1 MDSAEKKVLDVLNIL
16 VSIGT
21 SVIVLISLL
30 AIITV
35 MDPVLLV
42 FSVMPVLFSLPLSMI
57 RNKFNYKMENDLVL
71 DNRKVNYVKK
81 IYYEKNYAKDLRMT
95 KIGNV
100 LSDRFRQSV
109 ENLSNLQRK
118 YGKKKW
124 FLGFWETFNQL
135 IIVIYVSYVYLI
147 YNILVVRKFSI
158 GDFSAMFSAV
168 RNVDMNLRRLMQLIP
183 QIQNNGLYIDNFLM
197 LMNYENKVTDGPVE
211 IKKDALK
218 EYSLELKNVSF
229 RYSPNGEEVLRN
241 VDMRIK
247 AGEKIALVGHNGA
260 GKTTLVKL
268 LLRFYDPDSGEL
280 YFNGKNIKD
289 YNLES
294 YRNLFGT
301 VFQDFQIYSFSAME
315 NILMDRSCDE
325 YRKDVKEILELIKVS
340 VDPDNALSK
349 EFDKE
354 GIVLSGGQ
362 SQKIAIARALIQDS
376 PVLILDEPSSSLDPI
391 SEYEMNQYLFELAK
405 DKTVIFISHRLST
418 TVMADRIYLLENGE
432 IIEVGS
438 HSELLNRNGKYA
450 DMFHKQAEK
459 YIDNRN
465 AKDDRTC

>member
-1 MDSAEKKVLDVLNIL
+1 
-16 VSIGT
+16 
-21 SVIVLISLL
+21 
-30 AIITV
+30 
-35 MDPVLLV
+35 
-42 FSVMPVLFSLPLSMI
+42 
-57 RNKFNYKMENDLVL
+57 
-71 DNRKVNYVKK
+71 
-81 IYYEKNYAKDLRMT
+81 
-95 KIGNV
+95 
-100 LSDRFRQSV
+100 
-109 ENLSNLQRK
+109 
-118 YGKKKW
+118 
-124 FLGFWETFNQL
+124 
-135 IIVIYVSYVYLI
+135 
-147 YNILVVRKFSI
+147 
-158 GDFSAMFSAV
+158 
-168 RNVDMNLRRLMQLIP
+168 
-183 QIQNNGLYIDNFLM
+183 
-197 LMNYENKVTDGPVE
+197 
-211 IKKDALK
+211 
-218 EYSLELKNVSF
+218 
-229 RYSPNGEEVLRN
+229 
-241 VDMRIK
+241 MRIK

-465 AKDDRTC
+465 AKDD